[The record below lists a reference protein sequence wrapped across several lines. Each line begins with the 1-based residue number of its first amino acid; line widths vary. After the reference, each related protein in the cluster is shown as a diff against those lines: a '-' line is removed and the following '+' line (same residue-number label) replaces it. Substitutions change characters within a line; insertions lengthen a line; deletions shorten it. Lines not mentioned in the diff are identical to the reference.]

1 MILDMNFTD
10 TTSALLNLKKNY
22 LKKKRALN
30 IEQSILSVFQKKQ
43 KSNIKINMNDKPSK
57 KVQDDAQR
65 LLAALMQAIIN
76 KEGET
81 YLKNILSD
89 TNKILNK
96 KP

>member
-1 MILDMNFTD
+1 
-10 TTSALLNLKKNY
+10 
-22 LKKKRALN
+22 
-30 IEQSILSVFQKKQ
+30 
-43 KSNIKINMNDKPSK
+43 MNDKPSK